1 MEVVA
6 ADGQG
11 AEAGPVPAWGVVADA
26 PVGVECHIPWVEC
39 PVRVAEAEAGWL
51 VQEVAVGCHVLR
63 LKWRDHRC
71 RVGHKTWGAWEATL
85 WLIGHQV

>member
-11 AEAGPVPAWGVVADA
+11 AEAVPVPAWGVVADA

-51 VQEVAVGCHVLR
+51 VQEVAVGCHVRR
-63 LKWRDHRC
+63 LKCHDHRC
-71 RVGHKTWGAWEATL
+71 RVGHKTWEAWAATP
-85 WLIGHQV
+85 WLIGRRV